1 MHTTVCI
8 GRNINRNKKST
19 GLHRCSCSR
28 QLASVEFF
36 VKCFYST
43 SSSVNTLFTTVEWM
57 AYVADFYFDI
67 FFGSRSGFEFVT
79 ASADNFYS
87 FILWVN
93 TFSHLLHLFLGQ
105 SYKFH
110 IKNYL
115 SYTLQLDSI
124 LFPQTIVNYFF
135 AGFSLFPRCIAQVN
149 FIGCIIVF
157 AFVIFCDM
165 VWYSCQWLLPAVLLP
180 GYSETMARLMLLHLT
195 ILQLV
200 SWYPGQCSGCAPE

>member
-1 MHTTVCI
+1 M
-8 GRNINRNKKST
+8 N
-19 GLHRCSCSR
+19 RCSVSR

-87 FILWVN
+87 IILWVN
-93 TFSHLLHLFLGQ
+93 TFSHLLHLFLGL
-105 SYKFH
+105 SSKFH
-110 IKNYL
+110 IKNYS

-124 LFPQTIVNYFF
+124 LFPQKIVNYFF
-135 AGFSLFPRCIAQVN
+135 VRFSLFPRCIAQVN
-149 FIGCIIVF
+149 FIGCIC
-157 AFVIFCDM
+157 IFG
-165 VWYSCQWLLPAVLLP
+165 VLPFSLIRFGVVAN
-180 GYSETMARLMLLHLT
+180 GYFR
-195 ILQLV
+195 QFF
-200 SWYPGQCSGCAPE
+200 C